1 MDTVGTIC
9 CLIYYSIATLES
21 VPSIIRIIKRKS
33 SADFSIIS
41 TVLAMISGTAWT
53 TYIFLSEQTIIVY
66 IGSIWDMIVLLLY
79 TIVVFKYHKTK

>member
-1 MDTVGTIC
+1 MDTIGTIC
-9 CLIYYSIATLES
+9 CLIYYSIATIEA

-41 TVLAMISGTAWT
+41 TVLALISGTAWT